1 MRKNLNKNKRSK
13 VVKAK
18 RNKTEPD
25 EKKTKL
31 EDVHQTAFSFLTTSD
46 NFNYNNF
53 VKLNMNNSLKQF
65 DNKSLLKLRNLDKQ
79 GNNCMF

>member
-1 MRKNLNKNKRSK
+1 MRKNQNKKKRSK

>member
-1 MRKNLNKNKRSK
+1 MRKNQNKKKRSK

-46 NFNYNNF
+46 NLNYHDF
-53 VKLNMNNSLKQF
+53 VKMSINHSLKRFHNNS
-65 DNKSLLKLRNLDKQ
+65 SEKLMNLDDQ
-79 GNNCMF
+79 GNMFII